1 MNSLVVTNALTEIDK
16 YGALDMDAIQGRL
29 FDTKADQTIFELK
42 SFLTELGR
50 STLWHEGTVHNYSKD
65 AKTQRIMRDIL
76 KIAQSAAIQAA
87 RQMENE
93 IKVAKTKRAG
103 QSKAAQKPAKRTSRR
118 TRAVAEAAGNL
129 H

>member
-1 MNSLVVTNALTEIDK
+1 
-16 YGALDMDAIQGRL
+16 MDAIKGRL

-65 AKTQRIMRDIL
+65 AKTQRVMRDIL
-76 KIAQSAAIQAA
+76 RVAQNAAIQAA
-87 RQMENE
+87 RQMEDE
-93 IKVAKTKRAG
+93 IEAAKPKRAG
-103 QSKAAQKPAKRTSRR
+103 QAKAAQKPAKRTPRR
-118 TRAVAEAAGNL
+118 TRAPVEAPAGNL